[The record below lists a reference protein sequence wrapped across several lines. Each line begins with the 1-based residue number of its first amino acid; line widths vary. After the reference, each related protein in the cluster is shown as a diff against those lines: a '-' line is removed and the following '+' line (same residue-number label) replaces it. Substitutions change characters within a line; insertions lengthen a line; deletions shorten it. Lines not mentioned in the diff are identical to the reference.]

1 RHIAW
6 PSSNVV
12 RWRRNTGDQRAQMVG
27 GRGVKLSASSGVRQG
42 CDISIQQELRLGQT
56 EEDARHYST
65 IVPQSVTSQLK
76 PSIPAKDP
84 RPKKKM
90 PEIRQPVDTAVSN
103 DSPQGD
109 RLLETTVFVFR
120 RASQSAHVRDQQ
132 RTEVRSADRRALTHH
147 SQHHRVVLGGDS
159 TMPTESIQRR

>member
-1 RHIAW
+1 M
-6 PSSNVV
+6 
-12 RWRRNTGDQRAQMVG
+12 RAQLA
-27 GRGVKLSASSGVRQG
+27 LSFPIRAEPRRLPPFSSLALLLIQVTENQQAAVSRR
-42 CDISIQQELRLGQT
+42 IQQELRLGQT

-147 SQHHRVVLGGDS
+147 SQHHRVVLVPNPARIYLE
-159 TMPTESIQRR
+159 TW